1 MAQGTDRAG
10 GVTRRAI
17 LIALLLLV
25 GLSPVAFLLDILWNK
40 SATFTGIPAM
50 APVVLLFLFT
60 ALAGLPIFRRLGLT
74 RRELFTIYSVLLVG
88 GPLVSKSILGF
99 MLVKSI
105 HYHYFASVYRD
116 WQNTFVPQVPLW
128 FAPTDPAV
136 VESFFLGESA
146 VPWSHWW
153 VPLGAWSAFTVAVF
167 VCAFCTIVLLQR
179 QWITHERLSFPF
191 AQVPL
196 ELVRE
201 AGGEGAPSRPVL
213 PRAWL
218 FWGGLL
224 ISFGLTTIGQ
234 VSEHIPAVPPI
245 NLGPIILIQES
256 KVGPIAGMGQL
267 VLWLFPW
274 MIAVAYLIPKDLS
287 FSAWFFYWALVGIT
301 VAGIALG
308 GDPGPVADNWW
319 TTFPAPKWQG
329 GGAIFALGLWSL
341 WIARRHLGQAF
352 RSLLPG
358 RPRAD
363 DAEEPLSYR
372 FATAGLLLSF
382 LGLVYFCW
390 AAGCRLWF
398 GLALIGGIVGYHV
411 VWARLRAETGLG
423 FLIFPLQLQF
433 IPRIPFGTAAYRVK
447 EWVTTISA
455 RWAYTPGGGS
465 SFDVCAGNALET
477 FKIADSAQMN
487 KRRLSWVLLLGFVV
501 ALVVGI
507 FVLLTGIYHYG
518 WFGLEAYASGALA
531 RDAIRDGGRISF
543 RLVTPWP
550 PDPRG
555 MTAMGVG
562 AVFAVFLG
570 MMRLRLWWWP
580 FHPIGYMAATCWG
593 MYWYWSAF
601 LIGWAAKT
609 VVLRYGGLRLYR
621 ATVPLAIGFIVGEL
635 LNRALWAFIALVTRG
650 EI

>member
-1 MAQGTDRAG
+1 
-10 GVTRRAI
+10 
-17 LIALLLLV
+17 
-25 GLSPVAFLLDILWNK
+25 
-40 SATFTGIPAM
+40 
-50 APVVLLFLFT
+50 
-60 ALAGLPIFRRLGLT
+60 
-74 RRELFTIYSVLLVG
+74 VLLVG
-88 GPLVSKSILGF
+88 GPLVSRGILGF

-128 FAPTDPAV
+128 FAPTDPAAI
-136 VESFFLGESA
+136 EAFFLGRSP
-146 VPWSHWW
+146 VPWAHWW

-167 VCAFCTIVLLQR
+167 VCAFCVIALLQR

-201 AGGEGAPSRPVL
+201 AGGDGARSRPAL

-224 ISFGLTTIGQ
+224 ISLGLTAVGQ
-234 VSEHIPAVPPI
+234 VAKHIPAFPPI
-245 NLGPIILIQES
+245 NLGPIILMQEA

-287 FSAWFFYWALVGIT
+287 FSAWFFYWALVGVT
-301 VAGIALG
+301 MTGIALG

-319 TTFPAPKWQG
+319 THFPAPKWQG

-341 WIARRHLGQAF
+341 WIARHHLARAF
-352 RSLLPG
+352 RSLAPG
-358 RPRAD
+358 GLRAD

-372 FATAGLLLSF
+372 VATAGLLLSF
-382 LGLVYFCW
+382 IGLVYFCW

-398 GLALIGGIVGYHV
+398 GLALIGGIIGYHV

-433 IPRIPFGTAAYRVK
+433 IPRIPFGTGAYRVK

-465 SFDVCAGNALET
+465 SFDVCAGNTLET

-487 KRRLSWVLLLGFVV
+487 KRRLSWALLLGFLV

-507 FVLLTGIYHYG
+507 YIFLTGIYRHG
-518 WFGLEAYASGALA
+518 WFGLETFASGALA

-543 RLVTPWP
+543 RLVTDYP
-550 PDPRG
+550 PDSRG
-555 MTAMGVG
+555 LVAMGAG
-562 AVFAVFLG
+562 AAIAVFLG
-570 MMRLRLWWWP
+570 IMRLRLWWWP
-580 FHPIGYMAATCWG
+580 FHPVGYMAATCWG
-593 MYWYWSAF
+593 LYWYWSAF
-601 LIGWAAKT
+601 FIGWAAKT
-609 VVLRYGGLRLYR
+609 FVLRYGGLRLYR

-635 LNRALWAFIALVTRG
+635 LNRALWAVVALVTRG
-650 EI
+650 EV